1 MTTTHLLFI
10 ISVQIN
16 LYENRKY
23 MKKGKTSQLKG
34 FENAKCSYGTVDA
47 KELKSI
53 YIVIQS
59 WVEPTQEMENWKRV
73 TGMMERD
80 IKHHLLETVDPLI
93 FEKHNIVDLDLRSS
107 GIQVGKRS
115 FMNLEITLFMK
126 EHMEFKSILLREKIK
141 SVVKTIY
148 TYPLMNSKYFTLHK
162 TKKEKV

>member
-1 MTTTHLLFI
+1 
-10 ISVQIN
+10 
-16 LYENRKY
+16 

-34 FENAKCSYGTVDA
+34 FDNAKCSYGTVDA

-59 WVEPTQEMENWKRV
+59 WVEPIKEVNNWKSV
-73 TGMMERD
+73 TGMLGRD
-80 IKHHLLETVDPLI
+80 IKHHLLDVVDPLI

-115 FMNLEITLFMK
+115 FMNLEITLFLK
-126 EHMEFKSILLREKIK
+126 EHMEFKSIMLRDKIK
-141 SVVKTIY
+141 NIVKTIY
-148 TYPLMNSKYFTLHK
+148 TYPLMNSNYFTLNK

>member
-1 MTTTHLLFI
+1 
-10 ISVQIN
+10 
-16 LYENRKY
+16 

-34 FENAKCSYGTVDA
+34 FDNAKCSYGTVDA

-59 WVEPTQEMENWKRV
+59 WVEPIKEVNNWKSV
-73 TGMMERD
+73 TGMLGRD
-80 IKHHLLETVDPLI
+80 IKHHLLDVVDPLV

-115 FMNLEITLFMK
+115 FMNLEITLFLK
-126 EHMEFKSILLREKIK
+126 EHMEFKSIMLRDKIK
-141 SVVKTIY
+141 NIVKTIY
-148 TYPLMNSKYFTLHK
+148 TYPLMNSNYFTLNK

>member
-1 MTTTHLLFI
+1 
-10 ISVQIN
+10 
-16 LYENRKY
+16 

-34 FENAKCSYGTVDA
+34 FDNAKCGYGTVDA

-59 WVEPTQEMENWKRV
+59 WVEPIKEVNNWKSV
-73 TGMMERD
+73 TGMLGRD
-80 IKHHLLETVDPLI
+80 IKHHLLDVVDPLV

-115 FMNLEITLFMK
+115 FMNLEITLFLK
-126 EHMEFKSILLREKIK
+126 EHMEFKSIMLRDKIK
-141 SVVKTIY
+141 NIVKTIY
-148 TYPLMNSKYFTLHK
+148 TYPLMNSNYFTLNK